1 MSKVRV
7 VVAMSGGVDS
17 ALAAARLVDEGYD
30 VVGVTLHLWDYPE
43 RAQKGRCCAP
53 EDQYDARRV
62 ADHLGIP
69 HYTFDRR
76 ELFAREVVRGF
87 VDAYLEG
94 QTPSP
99 CVSCNRTVKLRELL
113 PIADRLGA
121 RFVSTGHYARVVR
134 HGEAT
139 YLARGADPQKDQAYF
154 LYMLRPDELDRLLL
168 PLGASRKPEV
178 RTEALARGL
187 PGADKG
193 ESQELCFVGDE
204 GYAEF
209 VARRADGRVRPG
221 PILGPAGE
229 VVGQHDG
236 LHRFTIGQRK
246 GLGVALGQPA
256 FVVGLDAS
264 DGSVRL
270 GSEAELSARGA
281 RLGSDFTLTYP
292 EHDAQ
297 LPLRAVIQVRA
308 RHAGAVGQLSRDGA
322 GRAIVSFDEPV
333 RAVSPGQVAVLY
345 AEDGRV
351 LGGGTIEA
359 PLQADAD
366 GDEPR
371 TRPLG
376 ATERSGDGE
385 QLA

>member
-1 MSKVRV
+1 MPKERV

-30 VVGVTLHLWDYPE
+30 VVGVTLHLWDYPD
-43 RAQKGRCCAP
+43 RGQKGRCCAP

-62 ADHLGIP
+62 ADHLGVP

-121 RFVSTGHYARVVR
+121 RYVATGHYARVVR
-134 HGEAT
+134 HGGAT

-154 LYMLRPDELDRLLL
+154 LYMLRPDELDRLVL
-168 PLGASRKPEV
+168 PLGGSLKPEV
-178 RTEALARGL
+178 RAEALARGL

-221 PILGPAGE
+221 RILGPAGE
-229 VVGQHDG
+229 VVGQHEG
-236 LHRFTIGQRK
+236 LHKFTIGQRK

-256 FVVGLDAS
+256 FVVALDAS

-270 GSEAELSARGA
+270 GSEAELTAEGA
-281 RLGSDFTLTYP
+281 LLAPDFALTYP
-292 EHDAQ
+292 ERDAE
-297 LPLRAVIQVRA
+297 LPAAVIQVRA
-308 RHAGAVGQLSRDGA
+308 RHGGAA
-322 GRAIVSFDEPV
+322 GRLSLDGSGRALVHFDEPV

-345 AEDGRV
+345 SEDGRV

-359 PLQADAD
+359 PIRGASS
-366 GDEPR
+366 GVEPEGR
-371 TRPLG
+371 AVG
-376 ATERSGDGE
+376 EAERAPRE
-385 QLA
+385 QRA

>member
-1 MSKVRV
+1 MSKERV

-17 ALAAARLVDEGYD
+17 AVAAARLVDDGYD
-30 VVGVTLHLWDYPE
+30 VVGVTLHLWDYPD
-43 RAQKGRCCAP
+43 RGQKGRCCAP

-121 RFVSTGHYARVVR
+121 RFVATGHYARVTR
-134 HGEAT
+134 HAEVS
-139 YLARGADPQKDQAYF
+139 YLARGADRQKDQAYF
-154 LYMLRPDELDRLLL
+154 LYMLRPDELERLLL
-168 PLGASRKPEV
+168 PLGSSLKPDV
-178 RTEALARGL
+178 RAEALARGL

-221 PILGPAGE
+221 RILGPAGE

-256 FVVGLDAS
+256 FVVALDAT
-264 DGSVRL
+264 DATVRL
-270 GSEAELSARGA
+270 GSEAELTATGALLAR
-281 RLGSDFTLTYP
+281 DFTLTYP
-292 EHDAQ
+292 GRDGE
-297 LPLRAVIQVRA
+297 LPLSGVIQVRA
-308 RHAGAVGQLSRDGA
+308 RHPGAA
-322 GRAIVSFDEPV
+322 GRLGRDASGRALVSFDEPV

-359 PLQADAD
+359 PIHAAPAGVEAL
-366 GDEPR
+366 
-371 TRPLG
+371 THSHVG
-376 ATERSGDGE
+376 AERLVDGE
-385 QLA
+385 QIS

>member
-1 MSKVRV
+1 MSKERV

-30 VVGVTLHLWDYPE
+30 VVGVTLHLWDYPD
-43 RAQKGRCCAP
+43 RGQKGRCCAP

-121 RFVSTGHYARVVR
+121 RFVATGHYARVTR
-134 HGEAT
+134 HGELA
-139 YLARGADPQKDQAYF
+139 YLARGADRQKDQAYF
-154 LYMLRPDELDRLLL
+154 LYMLRPDELERLLL
-168 PLGASRKPEV
+168 PLGSSLKPEV
-178 RTEALARGL
+178 RAEALARRL

-221 PILGPAGE
+221 RILGPAGE
-229 VVGQHDG
+229 VVGHHDG

-256 FVVGLDAS
+256 FVVALDAT
-264 DGSVRL
+264 DASVRL
-270 GSEAELSARGA
+270 GSEDELSAKGA
-281 RLGSDFTLTYP
+281 LLGRDFTLTYP
-292 EHDAQ
+292 ERDGE
-297 LPLRAVIQVRA
+297 LPLSAVIQVRA
-308 RHAGAVGQLSRDGA
+308 RHAGAAGRLSRDVS
-322 GRAIVSFDEPV
+322 GRALVAFDEPV

-345 AEDGRV
+345 ADDGRV

-359 PLQADAD
+359 PLHEAPT
-366 GDEPR
+366 GVEPPAR
-371 TRPLG
+371 TMGG
-376 ATERSGDGE
+376 AERLVDRE
-385 QLA
+385 QLT

>member
-1 MSKVRV
+1 MPKERV

-30 VVGVTLHLWDYPE
+30 VVGVTLHLWDYPD
-43 RAQKGRCCAP
+43 RGQKGRCCAP

-121 RFVSTGHYARVVR
+121 RYVATGHYARVVR
-134 HGEAT
+134 HGEAV

-154 LYMLRPDELDRLLL
+154 LYMLRPDELERLLL
-168 PLGASRKPEV
+168 PLGGALKPEV
-178 RTEALARGL
+178 RAEALARGL

-221 PILGPAGE
+221 RILGPAGE
-229 VVGQHDG
+229 VVGQHEG

-256 FVVGLDAS
+256 FVVALDAS

-270 GSEAELSARGA
+270 GSEAELAAEGA
-281 RLGSDFTLTYP
+281 VLGPDFALTYP
-292 EHDAQ
+292 ELEAE
-297 LPLRAVIQVRA
+297 LPLDAVIQVRA
-308 RHAGAVGQLSRDGA
+308 RHAGAAGRLSRDGA
-322 GRAIVSFDEPV
+322 GRAVVRFDGPV

-345 AEDGRV
+345 GEGGRV

-359 PLQADAD
+359 PIREAKA
-366 GDEPR
+366 GV
-371 TRPLG
+371 
-376 ATERSGDGE
+376 ERGGRAVGE
-385 QLA
+385 AERAAGGEHRA